1 MCTKGICKKLYKYFS
16 YAVST
21 TGKRLLTL
29 FDVVTDVRTFLIL
42 WNDSETT
49 SISYLLLASISTP
62 MLVYWA
68 SSHNF
73 NEAISKT
80 TSKDKKLIVCIG
92 SLYNV
97 GNILNKN

>member
-21 TGKRLLTL
+21 TGKRMLTL

-42 WNDSETT
+42 WNDPKST

-73 NEAISKT
+73 NEAIIAHK
-80 TSKDKKLIVCIG
+80 IFAR
-92 SLYNV
+92 NV
-97 GNILNKN
+97 QLTVVNIHIESFTI